1 MAGDWWCSC
10 TYELHHDCCMLYIA
24 LDLRQPLEH
33 ALDFQVKQGDADM
46 GEVIVE
52 GIGHR
57 LECPEGIRLSWTL
70 LKPSGHGE
78 EL

>member
-1 MAGDWWCSC
+1 MKNEENV
-10 TYELHHDCCMLYIA
+10 TEERCCFLCHPTSNI
-24 LDLRQPLEH
+24 LLCVFP
-33 ALDFQVKQGDADM
+33 QVQQNGVEG

-57 LECPEGIRLSWTL
+57 LECPEGIRLSWK
-70 LKPSGHGE
+70 LKAAGHGE

>member
-1 MAGDWWCSC
+1 M
-10 TYELHHDCCMLYIA
+10 HV
-24 LDLRQPLEH
+24 
-33 ALDFQVKQGDADM
+33 QVKQGNAEM

-57 LECPEGIRLSWTL
+57 LECPEGIRLSWKL
-70 LKPSGHGE
+70 LKASDHGE

>member
-1 MAGDWWCSC
+1 MRKVCWFC
-10 TYELHHDCCMLYIA
+10 TYFNTFVTAAVHSTHDDPAKCAVDC
-24 LDLRQPLEH
+24 
-33 ALDFQVKQGDADM
+33 QVKQGDAEM

-57 LECPEGIRLSWTL
+57 LECPEGIRLSWKL
-70 LKPSGHGE
+70 LKSSDHGE